1 MSSAHELADATPT
14 SRDRYVDLLRV
25 AALAVVMLGHFLMV
39 AVVVEPDG
47 AVEVTNAL
55 TQITWAQWLTWV
67 LQVMPV
73 FFAVGGFSHAVGW
86 ASVRRHGGTYA
97 DFLAARVQRLLRPT
111 LVFIAI
117 GTALGITVEASDNLS
132 VAAIMILRVVAQP
145 LWFIGI
151 YLAVVMLAPAMFRM
165 HERWGWRVLLAL
177 AAATTLV
184 DVARFAWDAPDVIGY
199 LNFAFVWLAV
209 HQCGFFY
216 ADGTAQKGGLRL
228 AIACA
233 VGGLALT
240 FALVALGPYP
250 VSMVTL
256 PGDDTSNMTPP
267 SLALLTC
274 ALWLLGLVLL
284 LRGPLTRWIQKP
296 RVWIVVVAANGMVMT
311 AFLWHLSS
319 IIAVNGT
326 LVLLDVPAF
335 PPVGTAQWWL
345 LRLPL
350 LALVALLLSAVV
362 FALRRFERPK
372 RWSVPELELRRPHRD
387 RAATLGGLLTLFGIL
402 GLSVAGFAGVLSM
415 RTAQLVVI
423 PMASLPSVLLV
434 AAGYWLTLQA
444 ASVRHQGSVR
454 SQP

>member
-1 MSSAHELADATPT
+1 MGSAHELADATPV
-14 SRDRYVDLLRV
+14 SRDRYVDLLRA

-73 FFAVGGFSHAVGW
+73 FFAGGGFSHAVGW
-86 ASVRRHGGTYA
+86 TSVRRNGGTYA

-111 LVFIAI
+111 RVFIAI
-117 GTALGITVEASDNLS
+117 GTVLGVAVEASDNLS
-132 VAAIMILRVVAQP
+132 ETAIMILRVVAQP

-151 YLAVVMLAPAMFRM
+151 YLAVVMLAPAMLRL
-165 HERWGWRVLLAL
+165 HERWSWRVLVVLTLAT
-177 AAATTLV
+177 ALV
-184 DVARFAWDAPDVIGY
+184 DLARFAWGAPEVIGY

-216 ADGTAQKGGLRL
+216 ADGIPQRGGTPLAVVCAAGGLT
-228 AIACA
+228 
-233 VGGLALT
+233 LT
-240 FALVALGPYP
+240 LALVAFGPYP

-296 RVWIVVVAANGMVMT
+296 RVWIAVVAANGMVMT

-326 LVLLDVPAF
+326 LVLFDVPVF
-335 PPVGTAQWWL
+335 PPVGTTRWWL
-345 LRLPL
+345 LRIPILILVATL
-350 LALVALLLSAVV
+350 LAAVV

-372 RWSVPELELRRPHRD
+372 RWTAPDLEVRRPHRD
-387 RAATLGGLLTLFGIL
+387 RAATLGGLMTLCGIL

-415 RTAQLVVI
+415 RTAQLVVV

-434 AAGYWLTLQA
+434 GAGYWLTLKA
-444 ASVRHQGSVR
+444 ASGQHQGSAR
-454 SQP
+454 SLR